1 MSLTSDEPEQS
12 SETKAWIYAGNAI
25 NSHTNETRSMQ
36 WFTLTVMSSMLAA
49 VLATNI
55 LLLVY
60 TIRSDSRAEER
71 HAESMKTVQMIQQVR
86 VEQRNGSHEGLVE
99 RVLRGEFNG
108 NVRRVDGANQP
119 PAGVD
124 NSK

>member
-1 MSLTSDEPEQS
+1 MSATSTESEQS
-12 SETKAWIYAGNAI
+12 SETKAWLYAGNAI

-36 WFTLTVMSSMLAA
+36 WFTLTVMASMLAA

-86 VEQRNGSHEGLVE
+86 V
-99 RVLRGEFNG
+99 
-108 NVRRVDGANQP
+108 RRDDGH
-119 PAGVD
+119 GV
-124 NSK
+124 N

>member
-1 MSLTSDEPEQS
+1 MSLTSEGPEQS
-12 SETKAWIYAGNAI
+12 SETKAWLYAGNAI
-25 NSHTNETRSMQ
+25 NAGTNETRSMQ

-71 HAESMKTVQMIQQVR
+71 HAEAIKTVQMIQQVR
-86 VEQRNGSHEGLVE
+86 VEQRSGSLETLSDQIRKDMKNGLRRTPE
-99 RVLRGEFNG
+99 RDESGTG
-108 NVRRVDGANQP
+108 NA
-119 PAGVD
+119 AGM
-124 NSK
+124 